1 MADKKFEVQWEDQDT
16 GFEEASKDQGDQ
28 NSDEFQKMLANES
41 TEDIDFE
48 PPAVGDKVIAKI
60 SYIGQDSDDIMLE
73 IGGKSSAVIAKQDL
87 FDDQGQLSKAV
98 GDEVS
103 AFVVSIIDGE
113 IVLSNSMS
121 HSVAKKHAVEAAY
134 ESKVPVK
141 GKVTGTQKGGYE
153 VFIMGRKA
161 FCPVSQIDNRFVENP
176 EDYVGKELDFRIQKI
191 GRDLVVSRSILLDEL
206 AKTALADVKE
216 SLSKGTP
223 VTGKVSDLKDFG
235 AMIDLGGV
243 VGMAHISELSFGHPS
258 HASEVLKIGQK
269 VKAKVLNVDDSGKK
283 PRIGLSIKALL
294 TNPWDNIEDDFKVG
308 ESYRGQVIRLADFG
322 AFVELKEG
330 VDGLIH
336 LSEMSWLKRIH
347 HPKEVLK
354 VGDQVLVRLVEL
366 NPLKQRISLS
376 MKAIE
381 DDPWFAVDER
391 FKVGMELDA
400 RVVELKSFG
409 AVVELA
415 EGLTGTVPTFALK
428 SAHGDSYRKKC
439 CPPNELKVIIQEVNK
454 DKKRITLTLQSLKG
468 QENDADDY
476 KQYLAQQDAA
486 QGQKGESKSQGSF
499 GDLLQASLKKKS

>member
-16 GFEEASKDQGDQ
+16 GFDEDSQDQNSD

-41 TEDIDFE
+41 TDDIDFE
-48 PPAVGDKVIAKI
+48 PPAVGDKVVAKI

-73 IGGKSSAVIAKQDL
+73 IGGKSSAVISKQDL
-87 FDDQGQLSKAV
+87 SDEEGQLTNKV
-98 GDEVS
+98 GDEIS

-113 IVLSNSMS
+113 VVLSNSMS
-121 HSVAKKHAVEAAY
+121 HSVAKKHAIEAAY

-141 GKVTGTQKGGYE
+141 GKVTATQKGGYE

-161 FCPVSQIDNRFVENP
+161 FCPVSHIDSRYVENP

-191 GRDLVVSRSILLDEL
+191 GRDLVVSRSILLEEQ
-206 AKTALADVKE
+206 AKSALASLKE
-216 SLSKGTP
+216 SFKEGTP
-223 VTGKVSDLKDFG
+223 VAGKVSDLKEFG

-258 HASEVLKIGQK
+258 HASEVLKLGQK
-269 VKAKVLNVDDSGKK
+269 VKAKVLNIDESGKK

-294 TNPWDNIEDDFKVG
+294 TDPWDSVENEFKVG
-308 ESYRGQVIRLADFG
+308 ESYQGQVTRLADFG

-330 VDGLIH
+330 IDGLIH
-336 LSEMSWLKRIH
+336 LSEMSWLKRVH

-354 VGDQVLVRLVEL
+354 VGDRVSVRLLEL

-381 DDPWFAVDER
+381 DDPWFAVEDR
-391 FKVGMELDA
+391 FEVGMELSA
-400 RVVELKSFG
+400 KVVELKSFG

-428 SAHGDSYRKKC
+428 AAHGDSYRKKC
-439 CPPNELKVIIQEVNK
+439 CPPNELKVLIQDVNK
-454 DKKRITLTLQSLKG
+454 DKKRITLNLQSLKDRD
-468 QENDADDY
+468 NDADDY
-476 KQYLAQQDAA
+476 KQYLAQQDASQVA
-486 QGQKGESKSQGSF
+486 ESKSQGSF

>member
-1 MADKKFEVQWEDQDT
+1 MSDKKFQVQWEDQDT
-16 GFEEASKDQGDQ
+16 GFDDDTNELDQQ
-28 NSDEFQKMLANES
+28 NSDEFQKMLAGES
-41 TEDIDFE
+41 TDELDFE
-48 PPAVGDKVIAKI
+48 PPAVGDKIVAKI
-60 SYIGQDSDDIMLE
+60 SYIGQDSEDIMLE

-87 FDDQGQLSKAV
+87 FDDEGQFSKSV
-98 GDEVS
+98 GDEIS

-121 HSVAKKHAVEAAY
+121 HSVAKKHAIEAAY
-134 ESKVPVK
+134 ESKLPVK

-176 EDYVGKELDFRIQKI
+176 EDYVGKELDFRIQKV
-191 GRDLVVSRSILLDEL
+191 GRDLVVSRSALLDEQ
-206 AKTALADVKE
+206 AKSALANLKE
-216 SLSKGTP
+216 SMQEGSP
-223 VTGKVSDLKDFG
+223 VSGKVSDLKEFG

-243 VGMAHISELSFGHPS
+243 VGMAHVSQLSFGHPS

-269 VKAKVLNVDDSGKK
+269 VKAKVLSIDESGKK
-283 PRIGLSIKALL
+283 PRIALSIKALL
-294 TNPWDNIEDDFKVG
+294 KNPWDTIEDDFQVG
-308 ESYRGQVIRLADFG
+308 ESYSGHVTRLADFG

-336 LSEMSWLKRIH
+336 LSEMSWLKRVH

-354 VGDQVLVRLVEL
+354 IGDNVSVRLLEL

-381 DDPWFAVDER
+381 DDPWFQVEER
-391 FKVGMELDA
+391 FKPGAELVGKVL
-400 RVVELKSFG
+400 ELKNFG

-428 SAHGDSYRKKC
+428 AAFGDAFRKKC
-439 CPPNELKVIIQEVNK
+439 CPPNELSVLIQDVNK
-454 DKKRITLTLQSLKG
+454 DKKRITLTLQSLKD
-468 QENDADDY
+468 QDNDSDDY
-476 KQYLAQQDAA
+476 KQYLAKQDAA
-486 QGQKGESKSQGSF
+486 DTKESRAQGSF
-499 GDLLQASLKKKS
+499 GDLLQAATVKKKS